1 MNAHQSIRLWQKLKA
16 LTNALPL
23 TLARLPEATNYNQTH
38 FSKKASHLLRPF
50 YFYVCSTLYSFA
62 GMDYS
67 SNVFLNHIAQTT
79 DSPFLLSIERAEGI
93 YLYATDGTR
102 YTDLISGI
110 AVSNVGH
117 RHPTVIHAIKE
128 QLDKH
133 LHVMVFGEYI
143 QATPNLLA
151 QKLVSLLPPTLNCCY
166 FVNSGTEANEGAL
179 KLAKRFTG
187 RTEIISCRKSYH
199 GSTHGS
205 LSVSGN
211 EVKKSAFRPLL
222 PGVKFIDFNSIPDL
236 ELITDSTACVITE
249 TIQGDAGV
257 RVPSKEYMKALRKRC
272 DETGTLLILDE
283 IQCGMGRTGTLFA
296 FEQFDIAPDILTV
309 AKAFGGGLPIGT
321 FIADKRIMQ
330 TLTHDPVLGHITTFG
345 GNPVCCASA
354 LATLQVI
361 EDEKLLESVEQKGKL
376 FEKLLRHKYIKEVRR
391 IGLLFA
397 VDFDSAERVNRIVE
411 YAKKKGVI
419 CYWFLSHPN
428 SFRIAPPLIITE
440 VQITESCSVI
450 IEAIENS

>member
-1 MNAHQSIRLWQKLKA
+1 
-16 LTNALPL
+16 
-23 TLARLPEATNYNQTH
+23 
-38 FSKKASHLLRPF
+38 
-50 YFYVCSTLYSFA
+50 
-62 GMDYS
+62 MDYS
-67 SNVFLNHIAQTT
+67 SGIFLNNIAQTT

-93 YLYATDGTR
+93 YLYSPDGKR

-110 AVSNVGH
+110 GVSNVGH
-117 RHPTVIHAIKE
+117 RHPTVIRAIKN

-143 QATPNLLA
+143 QSAPNLLA
-151 QKLVSLLPPTLNCCY
+151 QKLVDLLPPSLNCCY

-222 PGVKFIDFNSIPDL
+222 PDVKFIDFNSLPNL
-236 ELITDSTACVITE
+236 EQITNRTACVIME

-257 RVPSKEYMKALRKRC
+257 RIPSKEYMKALRKRC
-272 DETGTLLILDE
+272 NETGAVLIFDE

-296 FEQFDIAPDILTV
+296 FEQFGIAPDILTV
-309 AKAFGGGLPIGT
+309 AKAFGGGLPIGA
-321 FIADKRIMQ
+321 FIADKKIMQ
-330 TLTHDPVLGHITTFG
+330 TLTHDPMLGHITTFG

-361 EDEKLLESVEQKGKL
+361 EDEKLLESVEEKGKL
-376 FEKLLRHKYIKEVRR
+376 FEKLLQHKYIKEIRR
-391 IGLLFA
+391 IGLMFA

-411 YAKKKGVI
+411 YAKKNGVI

-440 VQITESCSVI
+440 EQIKESCEVI
-450 IEAIENS
+450 LKAIEQS